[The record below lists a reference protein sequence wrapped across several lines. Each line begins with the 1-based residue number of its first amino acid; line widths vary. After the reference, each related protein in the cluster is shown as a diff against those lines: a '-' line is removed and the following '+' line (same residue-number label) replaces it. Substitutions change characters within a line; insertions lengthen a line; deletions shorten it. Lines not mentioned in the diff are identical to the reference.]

1 MPNHFK
7 NMPPHWFQRQDESAD
22 HHFYAQAR
30 MVQHIDLTTIAE
42 LTEFYRHFL
51 RQGTDLLDCMS
62 SWVSHLPEDIE
73 FGKITGLGMNAEELR
88 NNPRLSNWCVH
99 DLNIDPVCP
108 FPQAE
113 FDYALITVSIQYL
126 IKPIEV
132 LASIR
137 RSLKPDGQI
146 SIAMSHRCF
155 PTKAISAFQMLP
167 AEQRIELVKTYLEQA
182 GFSSSEFHDRSP
194 QSGDPLWIVTGKA

>member
-1 MPNHFK
+1 MLEHFK
-7 NMPPHWFQRQDESAD
+7 NLPSHWFDRQDESAD
-22 HHFYAQAR
+22 HYFYTQAR
-30 MVQHIDLTTIAE
+30 MVQHIDLSTINE

-51 RQGTDLLDCMS
+51 RKDADLLDCMT
-62 SWVSHLPEDIE
+62 SWVSHLPEEME
-73 FGKITGLGMNAEELR
+73 FGHITGLGMNAEELSS
-88 NNPRLSNWCVH
+88 NPRLSRWCVH
-99 DLNIDPVCP
+99 DLNKDPICP

-126 IKPIEV
+126 VKPIEV

-137 RSLKPDGQI
+137 RSLKADGQI

-155 PTKAISAFQMLP
+155 PTKAISAFQILP
-167 AEQRIELVKTYLEQA
+167 PEQRIELVKSYLEQA

-194 QSGDPLWIVTGKA
+194 QSGDPLWIVTGKT